1 MCDELHFNPQKASEI
16 HEGNWYILK
25 NNNQDSKN
33 DT

>member
-1 MCDELHFNPQKASEI
+1 LNFNPKKDSEI
-16 HEGNWYILK
+16 HEVNWYILK